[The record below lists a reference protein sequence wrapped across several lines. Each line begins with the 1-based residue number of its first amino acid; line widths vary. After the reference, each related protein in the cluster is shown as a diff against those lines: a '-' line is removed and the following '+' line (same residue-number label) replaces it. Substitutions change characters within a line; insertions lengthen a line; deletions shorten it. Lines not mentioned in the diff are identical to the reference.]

1 MKKIL
6 FSLSIFFLAACQS
19 AATSP
24 APTATLAS
32 IDTPTPTPTL
42 VVATAMPDA
51 TSTPVSTVMPVT
63 VKISSTDGMTQ
74 LFVPAGILNMG
85 GLDVLRENDEI
96 PAHKVQISAFWVDQV
111 EVTNGMYSLCVTD
124 GTCRLPAELSSDN
137 RTDYFGTVEFKDYP
151 VVHVT
156 WYDANAYCQ
165 WAGRRLPTEAEWE
178 RAARGDDM
186 RTFAWG
192 DEPPNA
198 NNSNSLN
205 IVGDTSRVGSYAEGA
220 SFFGALDMTGNVW
233 EWVADYYRQSYYAE
247 SPTENPTGPAED
259 SGNHLRVIR
268 GGSFEDDLLGLRIPN
283 RGYEVGPNPSL
294 LPTEDAYYGHSSV
307 KIGFRCVSNN

>member
-1 MKKIL
+1 MKKIIL
-6 FSLSIFFLAACQS
+6 LISILILAACQNTTTTVVPVNSTNTS
-19 AATSP
+19 APSDTVVP
-24 APTATLAS
+24 PTE
-32 IDTPTPTPTL
+32 I
-42 VVATAMPDA
+42 VF
-51 TSTPVSTVMPVT
+51 TSTPEITSTPAT
-63 VKISSTDGMTQ
+63 IKISPTDGMTQ
-74 LFVPAGILNMG
+74 LFIPAGTLHMG
-85 GLDVLRENDEI
+85 GLDVLRDNDEI
-96 PAHKVQISAFWVDQV
+96 PAHDVQISEFWIDQV
-111 EVTNGMYSLCVTD
+111 EVTNGMYGLCVKV
-124 GTCRLPAELSSDN
+124 GSCRQPKLLNSDN
-137 RTDYFGTVEFKDYP
+137 RADYFGTTEFKDYP

-165 WAGRRLPTEAEWE
+165 WAERRLPTEAEWE

-220 SFFGALDMTGNVW
+220 SPFGALDMTGNVW

-247 SPTENPTGPAED
+247 SPAENPTGPLED
-259 SGNHLRVIR
+259 SGNHMRVIR
-268 GGSFEDDLLGLRIPN
+268 GGSFQDDLLNLRLPN

-294 LPTEDAYYGHSSV
+294 LPTQDEYYGNSSV
-307 KIGFRCVSNN
+307 KIGFRCADDN